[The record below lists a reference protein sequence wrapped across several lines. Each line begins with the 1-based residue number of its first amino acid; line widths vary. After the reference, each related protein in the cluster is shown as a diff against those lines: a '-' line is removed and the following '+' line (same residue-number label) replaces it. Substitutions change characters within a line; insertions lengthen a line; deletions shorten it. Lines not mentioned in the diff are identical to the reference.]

1 MGPRLT
7 RVGTVKTRHTLAP
20 AGDLHGGFEQST
32 PNPHTFVARSGD
44 VLSPVYPTSG
54 DERPRVSIVGGSPE
68 WIARVRAALT
78 GSPLELLEAANGAA
92 ALEQLDRE
100 NGGIALSVV
109 DALLEDMSGLALC
122 RRLRESEKGGSVLVL
137 IVSRWVGEMDR
148 ILAFE
153 CGADDFAQEPF
164 FPRELASRV
173 QALLRRGRRP
183 RVAEEDGEARFGPLR
198 VDLRKALVEMD
209 GRPVPLTWREFEVL
223 RLLAQE
229 RGRVVRRSELLGL
242 LLGSPDAASPRL
254 IDTHVKAIRRKLGS
268 AGSLIETVRGVGY
281 RLASS

>member
-1 MGPRLT
+1 VFPESET
-7 RVGTVKTRHTLAP
+7 
-20 AGDLHGGFEQST
+20 
-32 PNPHTFVARSGD
+32 
-44 VLSPVYPTSG
+44 
-54 DERPRVSIVGGSPE
+54 ERPRVLIVGGSPE
-68 WIARVRAALT
+68 WADRVRAALT
-78 GSPLELLEAANGAA
+78 GAPLELLEAKDGAG
-92 ALEQLDRE
+92 ALELLQRE
-100 NGGIALSVV
+100 SSSIALAVV

-122 RRLRESEKGGSVLVL
+122 RRLRESEGGGSVLVL
-137 IVSRWVGEMDR
+137 VVSRWVNEMDR

-153 CGADDFAQEPF
+153 CGADDFAQDPF

-183 RVAEEDGEARFGPLR
+183 RAAEEDGETRVGPLR
-198 VDLRKALVEMD
+198 VDFRKALVEMD

-242 LLGSPDAASPRL
+242 LLGAPDAASPRL

-268 AGSLIETVRGVGY
+268 AGYLIETVRGVGY
-281 RLASS
+281 RLASG